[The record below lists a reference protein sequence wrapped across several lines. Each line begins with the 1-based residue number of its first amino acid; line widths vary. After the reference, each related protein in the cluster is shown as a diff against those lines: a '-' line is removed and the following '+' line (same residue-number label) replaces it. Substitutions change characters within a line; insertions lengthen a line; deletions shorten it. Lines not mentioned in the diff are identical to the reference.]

1 MAKLAVPSAVD
12 NETIENGKHN
22 NHSNKQQSVLKRKE
36 FPRINDLLTQHAT
49 QQKLNEKIS
58 KQKSINDA
66 LPPTIKQQYEKV
78 CIGTLFHSKL
88 NGTETYCRY
97 IRSCS
102 RTWYARI
109 FVLRT
114 IMPWIQ
120 MIVVN

>member
-22 NHSNKQQSVLKRKE
+22 NHGNKQQSVLKRKE

-88 NGTETYCRY
+88 GRRHTVDTFVRVPERGTQGYLCYER
-97 IRSCS
+97 
-102 RTWYARI
+102 
-109 FVLRT
+109 
-114 IMPWIQ
+114 
-120 MIVVN
+120 